1 MATKTSIWFDGD
13 EYRWNDKYND
23 YVCRKIV
30 DGQIVETQYQ
40 LARERRFRADRLAKA
55 AEEQENETETPKY
68 SRRSGR
74 EMHGLT
80 VLYLKTGD
88 NRYADAA
95 YRLMKQNGTTG
106 EKVEYAAQGYGGQ
119 TQGAKGYGG
128 GSKKAAV
135 WFNGYKYEFDQE
147 KGEYIRYVNM
157 GGVTRPF
164 TLKQAKEKAAKD
176 AKKDPK
182 KARELKKKAKKIIDA
197 AQRSVKGK
205 TKEWSETQSTKDNES
220 LGDRYTCMTFG
231 NHLRKTWAAYT
242 VTVALMK
249 KRGYSQ
255 DKIDKFTKAALD
267 KTLDIFRR
275 AYKHNGGVEAAISVM
290 QGFSPTFANTL
301 RNTLGV
307 IKSEHYDKYTEATV
321 RRLFSK
327 GAKVIAEDASSDN
340 CQKIAKQ
347 LLGSYK
353 KGLAKGYMN
362 LSSPRDADACRKA
375 FENWKQKQK
384 QEKPN
389 VATKQAK
396 GRPTSTDGRPVR
408 SSEGTSARP
417 SGGSGSGTPKTVE
430 RRNDAGGTNGS
441 GTSDQKDRV
450 VAEPRRKIDETFD
463 NKLKYKSYKLW
474 LDRIY
479 NGAKSRRNR
488 INHLEDSI
496 KEDVGFLENAK
507 RIIREEGKKPEEERG
522 GEVSGP
528 LWDLMSA
535 VSRRVNERKGEFLDA
550 MGYANKNEP
559 HSVSDKFLKLHSKA
573 EYVQGKPSYESRAKE
588 AISAYEDF
596 MERSKKALEICK
608 KGEGK
613 EVKEYRRLLEWLQN
627 YDPSFKDPHPD
638 FLATYDVS
646 EPAPTNEPQS
656 EPPKEASQSALASE
670 MSDFV
675 AAAMERKRDEEA
687 RNKSD
692 NPPTEPPKII
702 EEPVTVVQAPREP
715 GLTPGV
721 PEKVDYNQVYE
732 VPIDHLKVDPKRFQF
747 KLGGDAETG
756 ASNLYSGTQF
766 DLKLSN
772 TIMVWRDPDDGNDYV
787 VNGHHRMN
795 IAKKSG
801 YTGNMRVVYCDAKT
815 ANDAKVEGAIFNIA
829 DGKGTEIDVADVMR
843 NCPDWENRPKVRQ
856 FISKN
861 NKLAENGR
869 ALAGLSDKIY
879 AEVKN
884 GLLDWKLAAPIGKIL
899 AMGSLQGADEA
910 QNQTYKI
917 AFGTDGKKKTSADEV
932 RRIAQEVLETNPIKN
947 NDTMGFLFDNAAD
960 ENDWQSVVQEATK
973 MSKEVESFF
982 SDEKKV
988 NNFASKSK
996 NTNKLNKSG
1005 VLKGETDAE
1014 LAKKYADAAKTILDA
1029 FTNSNAEKY
1038 TTYRNIYINAKEK
1051 YRDFIEQNPQEDEKG
1066 RKKKR
1071 ESLVAEIIGK
1081 FFDVYNDGL
1090 PKEKR
1095 VVNPMAAQPTQT
1107 EEEPQTETPKVEPQ
1121 PEPQPEPP
1129 KVEEPKPEPQP
1140 EPPKTEEP
1148 QPAEPSK
1155 PVEPPKPA
1163 PKPKAKESTKPS
1175 KKPKEPKPKPA
1186 PKKKEE
1192 PKVVIDPKYRNAG
1205 NNLDDEDKA
1214 LLRFIKKF
1222 IGDGKIT
1229 NLESFLKDAA
1239 RALSTKQEEVA
1250 PSFCRD
1256 IIDELVEKNYVDK
1269 DGENSYSLTER
1280 GHAAIYNFNK
1290 KKTAKK

>member
-40 LARERRFRADRLAKA
+40 LARERRFRADRLAKD

-68 SRRSGR
+68 SRRLGR

-95 YRLMKQNGTTG
+95 YRLMKQNDETG

-119 TQGAKGYGG
+119 TQGAQGYGG
-128 GSKKAAV
+128 GSNKNSV
-135 WFNGYKYEFDQE
+135 WFEGYEYEFDP
-147 KGEYIRYVNM
+147 KMGDYVRWAYL
-157 GGVTRPF
+157 GGKSRPF
-164 TLKQAKEKAAKD
+164 TLRNAQKKALKEAKKVARAEKKQAKANIREKE
-176 AKKDPK
+176 
-182 KARELKKKAKKIIDA
+182 RELKETETF
-197 AQRSVKGK
+197 S
-205 TKEWSETQSTKDNES
+205 WSRTSSTKFKASNFD
-220 LGDRYTCMTFG
+220 LYTCASHG
-231 NHLRKTWAAYT
+231 NDLKKSWAEWAT
-242 VTVALMK
+242 VVSQMK
-249 KRGYSQ
+249 ENGFSQ
-255 DKIDKFTKAALD
+255 HRIDKFVNMAVEKSVET
-267 KTLDIFRR
+267 FRS
-275 AYKHNGGVEAAISVM
+275 AYKYHGGIEALVATMKGYSPYHAKALYSQYLEHLSPDDSENEANLERLVRDIYMFEAKEIAYQANPKSCRNIASYLSSYYNEGLKEEGYLDLSESQDNSAIADAFRNWLEINKKEKKDARQGTEPQDEADRNDEQSEAAKSPVERNDENREELDDGTGSEPEKTDGGSDARGTSGGETSVERHNDT
-290 QGFSPTFANTL
+290 GD
-301 RNTLGV
+301 R
-307 IKSEHYDKYTEATV
+307 
-321 RRLFSK
+321 
-327 GAKVIAEDASSDN
+327 
-340 CQKIAKQ
+340 
-347 LLGSYK
+347 
-353 KGLAKGYMN
+353 
-362 LSSPRDADACRKA
+362 PRDS
-375 FENWKQKQK
+375 EEQK
-384 QEKPN
+384 
-389 VATKQAK
+389 VT
-396 GRPTSTDGRPVR
+396 
-408 SSEGTSARP
+408 
-417 SGGSGSGTPKTVE
+417 
-430 RRNDAGGTNGS
+430 
-441 GTSDQKDRV
+441 
-450 VAEPRRKIDETFD
+450 I
-463 NKLKYKSYKLW
+463 
-474 LDRIY
+474 
-479 NGAKSRRNR
+479 
-488 INHLEDSI
+488 
-496 KEDVGFLENAK
+496 
-507 RIIREEGKKPEEERG
+507 
-522 GEVSGP
+522 
-528 LWDLMSA
+528 
-535 VSRRVNERKGEFLDA
+535 
-550 MGYANKNEP
+550 
-559 HSVSDKFLKLHSKA
+559 
-573 EYVQGKPSYESRAKE
+573 ES
-588 AISAYEDF
+588 
-596 MERSKKALEICK
+596 
-608 KGEGK
+608 
-613 EVKEYRRLLEWLQN
+613 Q
-627 YDPSFKDPHPD
+627 
-638 FLATYDVS
+638 T
-646 EPAPTNEPQS
+646 
-656 EPPKEASQSALASE
+656 EPPKEASQSAFASK
-670 MSDFV
+670 MSNFV

-687 RNKSD
+687 RNKSEATRKSAKGIFSELKKRRN

-702 EEPVTVVQAPREP
+702 EEPVADVQEPKEP

-747 KLGGDAETG
+747 KLGGDAESG
-756 ASNLYSGTQF
+756 ASNLYSGAQF

-829 DGKGTEIDVADVMR
+829 DGKGSEIDVADVMR

-917 AFGTDGKKKTSADEV
+917 AFGTDGKKKKKTSADEV

-1051 YRDFIEQNPQEDEKG
+1051 YRDFIEQNPQDEKG

-1071 ESLVAEIIGK
+1071 ETLVAEIIGK

-1095 VVNPMAAQPTQT
+1095 VANPMAAQQTQT
-1107 EEEPQTETPKVEPQ
+1107 EEEPQPETPKVEP
-1121 PEPQPEPP
+1121 
-1129 KVEEPKPEPQP
+1129 PKPQKS

-1163 PKPKAKESTKPS
+1163 PKPKAKESTKPP

-1229 NLESFLKDAA
+1229 NLDSFLKDAA

-1280 GHAAIYNFNK
+1280 GHAAIYNFDK
-1290 KKTAKK
+1290 KKTANK